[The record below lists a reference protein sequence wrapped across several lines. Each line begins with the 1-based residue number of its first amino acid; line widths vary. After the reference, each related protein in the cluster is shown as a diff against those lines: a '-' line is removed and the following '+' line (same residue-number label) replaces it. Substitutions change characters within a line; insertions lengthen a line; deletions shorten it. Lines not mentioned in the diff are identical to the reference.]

1 MNIFILTR
9 VIAVVNQ
16 SNNVTSPILL
26 RLKNLIN
33 HFSLLSDK
41 AEDDEI
47 ERRIRYGVD
56 LSGATPWVL
65 IFAILIASVG
75 LNVNSTAVI
84 IGAML
89 ISPLMGPIMGAGLGV
104 AVYDFDLVKRALS
117 NLFIATVIS
126 LIVSASYFSLS
137 PYKMR
142 DPNYYHVFLLQF
154 GCVIT
159 LFDGLAGLIGVT
171 RKEKSNV
178 IPGVAIATALMPPC
192 CTAGFGIATGQWSF
206 VGGALYLYTINC
218 VFIGLATVIGIRHK
232 IKNMVLLIKSRKMC

>member
-137 PYKMR
+137 P
-142 DPNYYHVFLLQF
+142 LQDARSE
-154 GCVIT
+154 I
-159 LFDGLAGLIGVT
+159 LT
-171 RKEKSNV
+171 RLS
-178 IPGVAIATALMPPC
+178 T
-192 CTAGFGIATGQWSF
+192 F
-206 VGGALYLYTINC
+206 
-218 VFIGLATVIGIRHK
+218 
-232 IKNMVLLIKSRKMC
+232 